1 MRRDVPVPVYETRPL
16 PPIRTD
22 GGLAGAMAPLL
33 RAAFV
38 LVFAILAVFATPRAG
53 RAAEQ
58 TDPRFRAFVAGL
70 WPEAHAKGVSRRTF
84 ESAFIG
90 VTPDPLVIARTQK
103 QAELTKPVGDY
114 LASAV
119 SEKRIARG
127 RELARQYGPVLER
140 IERQYGV
147 DRYVVLG
154 VWGLETNFGSY
165 VGDNSVIRALATLAY
180 AKYRGTYFRHELVT
194 ALRILEE
201 GHVRAAQMQGS
212 WAGAMG
218 QTQFMPTS
226 FVRYAVDFDGDGRK
240 NIWTSVPDAL
250 ASTANYLSH
259 HAWVRN
265 WTWGYEVR
273 LPARAGLSGDQ
284 KAFHPFTAWAS
295 AGLRRADGGPM
306 PTEGT
311 AALVTPA
318 GPNGPSFLVTKNFRA
333 IKTYNNSTAYALGV
347 ALLSDRIAGSGPLVA
362 AWPQTD
368 TLATGSIHQARR

>member
-1 MRRDVPVPVYETRPL
+1 MRRDAVLPVVETKPE
-16 PPIRTD
+16 PPMRGRNRRIE
-22 GGLAGAMAPLL
+22 AMAPLL

-58 TDPRFRAFVAGL
+58 ADPHFRAFVAGL
-70 WPEAHAKGVSRRTF
+70 WPEAHAHGVSRHTF
-84 ESAFIG
+84 DTAFIG
-90 VTPDPLVIARTQK
+90 VTPDPLVIARTRK
-103 QAELTKPVGDY
+103 QAEFTKPVGDY

-127 RELARQYGPVLER
+127 RELAREYAPVLER

-154 VWGLETNFGSY
+154 VWGLETNFGTY

-180 AKYRGTYFRHELVT
+180 AKYRGNYFRHELVT

-226 FVRYAVDFDGDGRK
+226 FMRYAVDFDHDGRK

-250 ASTANYLSH
+250 ASTANYLSQ
-259 HAWVRN
+259 HAWVRG

-273 LPARAGLSGDQ
+273 VPAGAGLTGDQ
-284 KAFHPFTAWAS
+284 KTFHPFRDWAA
-295 AGLRRADGGPM
+295 AGLRRTDGGQM
-306 PTEGT
+306 PTQGT
-311 AALVTPA
+311 AALVTPV
-318 GPNGPSFLVTKNFRA
+318 GPGGPTFLVTKNFRT

-362 AWPQTD
+362 QWPQAD
-368 TLATGSIHQARR
+368 SLPTGSIRQARR